1 MVRQINSM
9 ALYAMSKEAT
19 CRVLSSGVACNP
31 EQMPT
36 AVGATIEVGAGTL
49 LNGFLPVQVD
59 LVELCVAMLFF
70 SPARR
75 I

>member
-1 MVRQINSM
+1 M
-9 ALYAMSKEAT
+9 
-19 CRVLSSGVACNP
+19 LSSGVACNP

-36 AVGATIEVGAGTL
+36 TVGATIEVGAGAFL
-49 LNGFLPVQVD
+49 KGFIPDEVD